1 MRVKNGSKYGAK
13 PVTIDGITF
22 DSQAEGARYR
32 ALKMLERAGEI
43 TGLELQ
49 PVFVL
54 APGVLVPGETR
65 KRPPLRY
72 MADFAY
78 TDQAGRRVVLDVKG
92 VQTPVFRM
100 KMHLLALQGIK
111 VEIVK

>member
-1 MRVKNGSKYGAK
+1 MKTPKYKAK
-13 PVTIDGITF
+13 PVTIDGHQF
-22 DSQAEGARYR
+22 ASGAEGARYR
-32 ALKMLERAGEI
+32 QLKLQERAGQI

-49 PVFVL
+49 PVYVL

-65 KRPPLRY
+65 KRPALRY
-72 MADFAY
+72 VADFRY
-78 TDQAGRRVVLDVKG
+78 RDSEGRVVVEDCKG
-92 VQTPVFRM
+92 MQTPVFRL

>member
-1 MRVKNGSKYGAK
+1 M
-13 PVTIDGITF
+13 TIDGHRF

-32 ALKMLERAGEI
+32 TLKLLERAGEI

-54 APGVLVPGETR
+54 APGVLVPGEKR
-65 KRPPLRY
+65 KRPALRY
-72 MADFAY
+72 VADFAY
-78 TDQAGRRVVLDVKG
+78 TDTDGRRVVLDVKG

-100 KMHLLALQGIK
+100 KMHLLALQG
-111 VEIVK
+111 VAVVLV